1 MMIQAPKSSRMHAV
15 SLFSGIGL
23 LDLGL
28 HRAGIETRIFCES
41 DRAAR
46 GFLARRFPGIPIHPD
61 VQELTADDL
70 AAATGAL
77 VDAGYDV
84 SSPHEI
90 VITKPHG
97 EPTWHDYMRAAVRM
111 LTHCDAIAV
120 LPGWEKSRGALVEID
135 LARALDM
142 PVLAVADLVEQYH
155 SSKP

>member
-70 AAATGAL
+70 AAAGA
-77 VDAGYDV
+77 DPA
-84 SSPHEI
+84 
-90 VITKPHG
+90 
-97 EPTWHDYMRAAVRM
+97 RAARDE
-111 LTHCDAIAV
+111 LTES
-120 LPGWEKSRGALVEID
+120 LR
-135 LARALDM
+135 
-142 PVLAVADLVEQYH
+142 DLVERVIDTGKEMTLTVVVNIEPG
-155 SSKP
+155 SVLVGSIDMPNEVAFEIGAGRPRSGGAA

>member
-1 MMIQAPKSSRMHAV
+1 MRIYICGPMT
-15 SLFSGIGL
+15 GL
-23 LDLGL
+23 PE
-28 HRAGIETRIFCES
+28 HNYPAF
-41 DRAAR
+41 
-46 GFLARRFPGIPIHPD
+46 
-61 VQELTADDL
+61 

-120 LPGWEKSRGALVEID
+120 LPGWERSRGALVEID
-135 LARALDM
+135 LASALGM
-142 PVLAVADLVEQYH
+142 PVHEVAHWVE
-155 SSKP
+155 KAPRVVTP

>member
-1 MMIQAPKSSRMHAV
+1 MRLYV
-15 SLFSGIGL
+15 SGPMTGL
-23 LDLGL
+23 PE
-28 HRAGIETRIFCES
+28 HNYPTF
-41 DRAAR
+41 
-46 GFLARRFPGIPIHPD
+46 
-61 VQELTADDL
+61 
-70 AAATGAL
+70 AAATNAL

-142 PVLAVADLVEQYH
+142 PVLAVADLVE
-155 SSKP
+155 KAPLVVAP